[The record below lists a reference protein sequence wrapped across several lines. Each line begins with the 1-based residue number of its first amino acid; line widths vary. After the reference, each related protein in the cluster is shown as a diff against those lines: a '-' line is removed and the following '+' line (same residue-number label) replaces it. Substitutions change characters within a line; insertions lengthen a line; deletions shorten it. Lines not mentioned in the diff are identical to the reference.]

1 MLKYKSARISIKDYK
16 TPIKEIISYS
26 SLVFLLS
33 PIRSRRLSI
42 KLVWI
47 IFLIGFL
54 FGSIYYVTL
63 NILDYLQYDTTTTIY
78 EMNESESEFP
88 TVSFCSADY
97 DPNFDIKIISISFQN
112 EDLIDEWQNHMESFT
127 DSEYGKCFRFNSG
140 FNLSNQSIP
149 IKKVRKSGL
158 DDGFW
163 INIYYNRNKTI
174 ELTDLMIYIY
184 NYTQMPATI
193 YKKGDFI
200 QSGKFN
206 YFKIKRIYD
215 QKLEIPYNDCYKN
228 VSKSDYNQTI
238 INYMIANKR
247 RNYNQKDCL
256 DLCDNLK
263 YKEMNPCNFI
273 PDNLDQNII
282 YESRKLKNNT
292 LTKCIMKFFKQ
303 LNYNNEYCPYECDS
317 FTFDINTHSV
327 MTQTSGNISSKSL
340 SYFAGFNTYENVSR
354 TFFGL
359 RVYNQD
365 LKYTLIKQQAKIE
378 LFGLISNVGGTLGL
392 FIGFSFIS
400 LLEIFEVLAELVC
413 IKFSFR

>member
-33 PIRSRRLSI
+33 PIRSRRSSI

-97 DPNFDIKIISISFQN
+97 DPIFDIKIISISFQN
-112 EDLIDEWQNHMESFT
+112 EDLTDEWQNHMESFT
-127 DSEYGKCFRFNSG
+127 DNEYGNCYRFNSG
-140 FNLSNQSIP
+140 YNLSNQSVP

-163 INIYYNRNKTI
+163 INIYYNRNETI

-200 QSGKFN
+200 QSGRFN

-215 QKLEIPYNDCYKN
+215 QKLEVPYNDCYKN
-228 VSKSDYNQTI
+228 VTKSEYNQTI
-238 INYMIANKR
+238 INHMIANKR
-247 RNYNQKDCL
+247 RIYNQKECL

-263 YKEMNPCNFI
+263 YKEMNPCSFI
-273 PDNLDQNII
+273 PNNLDQNII
-282 YESRKLKNNT
+282 YESRKLKNKT
-292 LTKCIMKFFKQ
+292 LIKCIMKFFKQ
-303 LNYNNEYCPYECDS
+303 LNYTNEYCPYECDS

-340 SYFAGFNTYENVSR
+340 SYFSGFKTYENVSR
-354 TFFGL
+354 TFFAL
-359 RVYNQD
+359 RVYYED

-400 LLEIFEVLAELVC
+400 LLEIFEVLAELFC
-413 IKFSFR
+413 IKFSLK